1 MSEST
6 VNVEFMKRF
15 LYIEQI
21 KSLMKNIELKY
32 KNKKK
37 IWKLYLVLILFLLKK
52 YDIIRH
58 MGETIFKIE
67 NRRKK

>member
-1 MSEST
+1 M
-6 VNVEFMKRF
+6 NVDVMKHF
-15 LYIEQI
+15 LYIKQLE
-21 KSLMKNIELKY
+21 NIEIKY

-37 IWKLYLVLILFLLKK
+37 IWKLYLVSILFLLKK

-67 NRRKK
+67 NRRKNDNLC